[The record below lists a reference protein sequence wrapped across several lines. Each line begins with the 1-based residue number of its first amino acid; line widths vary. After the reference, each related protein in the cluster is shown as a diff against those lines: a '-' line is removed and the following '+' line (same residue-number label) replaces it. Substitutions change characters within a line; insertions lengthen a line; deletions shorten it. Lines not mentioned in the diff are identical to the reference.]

1 MARKLKVFRTSIGFH
16 DAYVAVP
23 SQKAALQAWG
33 SSSNLFG
40 TGLAEEVVDPKL
52 MKAPLATPGE
62 VIKVKRGS
70 EREHLAALPR
80 PAKSGKIQQKP
91 GVEPRKP
98 GLPRPSRN
106 ALERAEKAVTAAE
119 AARDKQLDAI
129 DNEIR
134 GLQQRRRQVADR
146 HRKKIDILD
155 DKRAVQA
162 DRYDAAITAW
172 RDQES

>member
-1 MARKLKVFRTSIGFH
+1 MARKLKVFLTSIGFH
-16 DAYVAVP
+16 DAYVAAP

-33 SSSNLFG
+33 SNSNLFG
-40 TGLAEEVVDPKL
+40 TGLAEEVSDPKL
-52 MKAPLATPGE
+52 VKAPLARPGE

-80 PAKSGKIQQKP
+80 DAKPRTIKTSPRAAAHKPAM
-91 GVEPRKP
+91 
-98 GLPRPSRN
+98 PRPKRS
-106 ALERAEKAVTAAE
+106 ALDRAEKAVTAAE

-129 DNEIR
+129 DDEIR
-134 GLQQRRRQVADR
+134 ALQQRRRQVADR
-146 HRKKIDILD
+146 HRKKIDTLD
-155 DKRAVQA
+155 DKRTVEA